1 MGKNHFYRTGSE
13 QSMNLLIT
21 GAGSIGIA
29 MAALLRQA
37 GHQVAIYA
45 RGETKQAICSGG
57 IHKTGLFGDLDF
69 GATEFTVSDDYGDFP
84 KQSFDFILI
93 CAKTM
98 ANDTISQKLAQ
109 HRDLLKPEG
118 KLVILQNG
126 WGNDIPYL
134 RYFDRSQVCSARV
147 ITGFQ
152 RLKPNVSKVTV
163 YTSPILLGN
172 LYHLDPSPLEP
183 LAQAITQGGI
193 PCEVTEDVGKALWAK
208 MLYNCTLNPLGAIV
222 GVHYGALMEN
232 PHSRAIMDQTMDEIF
247 AVMNAAGYSTYWPD
261 PERYRKEFYAKLL
274 PDTYNHN
281 SSTLQD
287 IRAKR
292 PTEIGTLT
300 GRILDLAKEHGIPVP
315 VNTMLYRLIKTLEAN
330 Y

>member
-1 MGKNHFYRTGSE
+1 
-13 QSMNLLIT
+13 MNLLIT

-29 MAALLRQA
+29 LAALLRQA
-37 GHQVAIYA
+37 GQQVAIYA
-45 RGETKQAICSGG
+45 RGETEVAIRSGG
-57 IHKTGLFGDLDF
+57 VHKTGLFGDLDF
-69 GATEFTVSDDYGDFP
+69 EAGDFLVSDDYGAFP
-84 KQSFDFILI
+84 RGSFDFILI

-98 ANDTISQKLAQ
+98 ANDAISRELAA

-118 KLVILQNG
+118 KLVLFQNG
-126 WGNDIPYL
+126 WGNDGPYL
-134 RYFDRSQVCSARV
+134 RFFRREQVCSARV

-152 RLKPNVSKVTV
+152 RLAPNVSRVTV
-163 YTSPILLGN
+163 YTSPILLGS

-183 LAQAITQGGI
+183 LARAITRGGL
-193 PCEVTEDVGKALWAK
+193 PCEVTGEVGKALWAK

-222 GVHYGALMEN
+222 GVHYGALGEN
-232 PHSRAIMDQTMDEIF
+232 PHSVAIMDETMDEIF
-247 AVMNAAGYSTYWPD
+247 AVMTAAGYSTYWPD
-261 PERYRKEFYAKLL
+261 AASYRKEFYARLL

-292 PTEIGTLT
+292 PTEIDTLT
-300 GRILDLAKEHGIPVP
+300 GRILALAEEHHIPVP
-315 VNTMLYRLIKTLEAN
+315 VNTMLYRLVKTLEAN

>member
-1 MGKNHFYRTGSE
+1 MK
-13 QSMNLLIT
+13 LLIT

-29 MAALLRQA
+29 MAALLKHA
-37 GHQVAIYA
+37 GQDVSIYA
-45 RGETKQAICSGG
+45 TGGTREAILSGG

-69 GATEFTVSDDYGDFP
+69 GPEEFTVSDDYGAFP
-84 KQSFDFILI
+84 AGQYDFILI

-98 ANDTISQKLAQ
+98 ANEAISRALGG
-109 HRDLLKPEG
+109 HRALLKPGG

-126 WGNDIPYL
+126 WGNDAPYL
-134 RYFDRSQVCSARV
+134 RFFAREQVCSARV

-163 YTSPILLGN
+163 YTSPILLGS
-172 LYHLDPSPLEP
+172 LYGLDTAPLEP
-183 LAQAITQGGI
+183 LAEAITRGGI
-193 PCEVTEDVGKALWAK
+193 PCEVTDEVGKALWAK

-222 GVHYGALMEN
+222 GVHYGALMEDA
-232 PHSRAIMDQTMDEIF
+232 HSLAIMDATIDEIF

-261 PERYRKEFYAKLL
+261 AEAYRKEFYAKLL

-287 IRAKR
+287 IRSKR
-292 PTEIGTLT
+292 PTEIDTLT
-300 GRILDLAKEHGIPVP
+300 GRILALAEEQGISVP
-315 VNTMLYRLIKTLEAN
+315 VNTMLYRLVKTLEAN